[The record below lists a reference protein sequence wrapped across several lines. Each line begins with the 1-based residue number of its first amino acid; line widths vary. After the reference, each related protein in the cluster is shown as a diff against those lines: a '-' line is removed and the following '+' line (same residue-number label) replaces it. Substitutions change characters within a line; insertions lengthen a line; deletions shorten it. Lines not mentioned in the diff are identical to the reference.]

1 MDIINVQ
8 PALISS
14 DLFYHANECSGS
26 QCRTTSLT
34 HQGHESAAI
43 LPTAPEVEL
52 HYPPP
57 PHAHSLHHITEQG
70 YPRSRCCFWTP
81 IGAFL
86 MSFLFTGQILSLLS
100 FHSDG
105 NINTCALH
113 LWGSPAPHKMAGSLD
128 MEYPWPVTLQWPEEV
143 MSGENVPGR
152 QSFQTGQVVPPWD
165 FLSRLSH
172 VCPSS

>member
-1 MDIINVQ
+1 MLGIAVQ
-8 PALISS
+8 
-14 DLFYHANECSGS
+14 DHLFDTSRARICCNPPNCSRS
-26 QCRTTSLT
+26 WT
-34 HQGHESAAI
+34 
-43 LPTAPEVEL
+43 
-52 HYPPP
+52 PPP
-57 PHAHSLHHITEQG
+57 PHAHSLPHITEQG

-81 IGAFL
+81 RGAFL
-86 MSFLFTGQILSLLS
+86 MSSLFTGQILSLLS

-113 LWGSPAPHKMAGSLD
+113 LWGSPAPNKMAGSLD

-152 QSFQTGQVVPPWD
+152 QSFQTSQVVPPWD

-172 VCPSS
+172 VCPSG